1 MSCSF
6 RKIDDCCVWD
16 VELQDDGS
24 FLVYAVEY
32 IIEFIPQ
39 KSVFSELLP

>member
-1 MSCSF
+1 M
-6 RKIDDCCVWD
+6 WD
-16 VELQDDGS
+16 VELQSDGS

-39 KSVFSELLP
+39 KSVWNESLP

>member
-1 MSCSF
+1 M
-6 RKIDDCCVWD
+6 
-16 VELQDDGS
+16 QDDGS

-39 KSVFSELLP
+39 KSVLSERLP